1 MKSAI
6 AKTFKSLFTRH
17 QAIEIRIKTKQG
29 MSGWFF
35 GKNSSK
41 EILGLI
47 ERHDGIA
54 DAIYVTLNP
63 IKPEALSR
71 TGEQRS
77 ALTKDADI
85 DRRYFILVDVDPV
98 RPADVSSTGEEKE
111 NSLIVISKV
120 EQYLKSCG
128 WPDPY
133 TADSGNGYH
142 LIYPCDMENNEEST
156 KLVRAFLNELSN
168 KFSDEHAK
176 VDTVVYNAARIVK
189 LYGTI
194 AKKGEETDERPHRRS
209 MLLSVGSSD
218 ELVTPEMLRSF
229 AAVPVAEEPKKKP
242 AASAPIAGAS
252 NMKYVLTALQ
262 DAVNKVQNAP
272 SGERNNTL
280 NNEAFSIAQFVGS
293 GQLSEPMA
301 WHALSD
307 AAEVNG
313 LDTNE
318 IDATLH
324 SAFSKGKLKP
334 RYAPEVKQRSV
345 AAPEPVRAPETIDPD
360 TGEIIQQSDEPT
372 KYHALSQEAWE
383 EFNSQWVYIESSKTF
398 IHLKTMRQLTVD
410 AFNMTHAALFASY
423 MPAEAGKKPNAALY
437 LMKDQAGAA
446 VHNTMYLPTMWNGN
460 PIFEIDGIR
469 YLNTYNEIGTPKIDE
484 NWQQHDAW
492 QICLNHLKTILPNDW
507 MDVLMFMA
515 HNVQYPGKKIL
526 WAPIIVGIQGDGKTV
541 LAKIMA
547 AAMGAKNT
555 KVVGLQ
561 ATRSEFNSWAE
572 GSCLAVFEE
581 IRAPGHSRHDFMN
594 KLKELITNDVIDVVA
609 KGRDGRNVVNTQ
621 NYMALSN
628 FRDALAIDEHDRRW
642 GVFFTKFKDRAEVV
656 ATFDQDYWSR
666 LNDYAIKG
674 FPSVLRGWLLS
685 IDLASFDR
693 NAGPKMTDAK
703 MLMAKNSMNE
713 NTQSVQEAI
722 EIGGRGVSKQIV
734 STRCLTS
741 LIGDLERTSINTSRL
756 SSALQSLKFKNAGIV
771 KWDRGTHRVWVPE
784 SMELKEGDSLTATL
798 RSLLDDTMHR

>member
-41 EILGLI
+41 EILSLI
-47 ERHDGIA
+47 ERHDGNA

-63 IKPEALSR
+63 INTNALTRS
-71 TGEQRS
+71 GEQRS

-85 DRRYFILVDVDPV
+85 ERRYFILIDVDPV
-98 RPADVSSTGEEKE
+98 RPADVSSTEEEKN
-111 NSLIVISKV
+111 NSLIVIQQI
-120 EQYLKSCG
+120 EQYLTAQG
-128 WPDPY
+128 WPAPAI
-133 TADSGNGYH
+133 ADSGNGYH
-142 LIYPCDMENNEEST
+142 LLYSCDMENSEEST

-209 MLLSVGSSD
+209 MLLSAGLSD
-218 ELVTPEMLRSF
+218 ELVTPEMLRAF
-229 AAVPVAEEPKKKP
+229 AAVPVTEESKKKP
-242 AASAPIAGAS
+242 AASVAIAGAS

-262 DAVNKVQNAP
+262 DAVNKIQNAQ

-345 AAPEPVRAPETIDPD
+345 AAQAAARPPETIDPD
-360 TGEIIQQSDEPT
+360 TGEIVQQSDEPT

-656 ATFDQDYWSR
+656 ATFDQDYWSK

-713 NTQSVQEAI
+713 NTQSIQEAI
-722 EIGGRGVSKQIV
+722 EIGGRGVSHQIV
-734 STRCLTS
+734 STKCLNDI
-741 LIGDLERTSINTSRL
+741 LINLERSSINTSRM
-756 SSALQSLKFKNAGIV
+756 SHSLQSLKFKNAGVV
-771 KWDRGTHRVWVPE
+771 KWEGWPHRVWVQE
-784 SMELKEGDSLTATL
+784 DIELKGGSKDTDML
-798 RSLLDDTMHR
+798 RQMLVDTTW